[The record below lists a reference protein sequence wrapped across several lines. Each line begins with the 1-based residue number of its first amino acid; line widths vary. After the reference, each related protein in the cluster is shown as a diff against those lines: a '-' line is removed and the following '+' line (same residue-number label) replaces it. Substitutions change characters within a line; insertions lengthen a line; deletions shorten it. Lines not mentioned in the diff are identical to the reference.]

1 MDILIVDKV
10 HNILIEKLQKE
21 SFHLDYRYD
30 ISGEEAF
37 EIIHK
42 YDGIIIRSKFS
53 LSKEFLSRAKKL
65 KFIGRVGAGLE
76 NIDLSFAKENGIV
89 CLNSPEGNRNAVGEQ
104 TLGMLLS
111 LMNNLNKADIEVKNG
126 LWRREENRG
135 HELTNKTIGIIGY
148 GNMGSAFA
156 EKLKGFGNNIIAYDK
171 YKNNFSDKYV
181 KEVKLETIYDET
193 DVLSLH
199 VPLTDETYYM
209 VDNDFIQHFRNPF
222 WLINT
227 ARGSV
232 INTRH
237 IVENLK
243 KGKIKGAALDV
254 LELEKANFEELHQS
268 EKLPEY
274 FQQLIQMHNVI
285 LSPHIAGWTH
295 ESNRKLSEVMADKII
310 HHF

>member
-10 HNILIEKLQKE
+10 HDILIEKLQKK
-21 SFHLDYRYD
+21 SYTIDYRHD
-30 ISGEEAF
+30 ISEKEAF

-53 LSKEFLSRAKKL
+53 LSKEFLSKASKL

-76 NIDLSFAKENGIV
+76 NIDISFAKENGIL

-104 TLGMLLS
+104 ALGMLLS
-111 LMNNLNKADIEVKNG
+111 LMNKLNKADIEVKNG
-126 LWRREENRG
+126 IWKREENRG
-135 HELTNKTIGIIGY
+135 HELTDKNIGIIGY

-156 EKLKGFGNNIIAYDK
+156 EKLKGFGNNVIAFDK
-171 YKNNFSDKYV
+171 YKNNFSDDYV
-181 KEVKLETIYDET
+181 REVSLETIYNEA

-209 VDNDFIQHFRNPF
+209 VNNDFIQQFRKPF

-232 INTRH
+232 VNTLH
-237 IVENLK
+237 LVNNLENE
-243 KGKIKGAALDV
+243 KIKGAALDV

-274 FQQLIQMHNVI
+274 FKQLIQFKNVI
-285 LSPHIAGWTH
+285 LSPHVAGWTH
-295 ESNRKLSEVMADKII
+295 ESNRRLSEVMANKII

>member
-10 HNILIEKLQKE
+10 HDILIEKLEEKAYN
-21 SFHLDYRYD
+21 LDYRFD
-30 ISGEEAF
+30 ISEKEAF

-53 LSKEFLSRAKKL
+53 LSKDFLSKAKKL

-76 NIDLSFAKENGIV
+76 NIDTAFAIEKGIL

-104 TLGMLLS
+104 ALGMLLS

-126 LWRREENRG
+126 IWKREENRG
-135 HELTNKTIGIIGY
+135 HELTEKTIGIIGY

-156 EKLKGFGNNIIAYDK
+156 EKLKGFGNNVIAYDK
-171 YKNNFSDKYV
+171 YKHNFSDNYV
-181 KEVKLETIYDET
+181 REVSLETIFDET
-193 DVLSLH
+193 DVLSIH

-209 VDNDFIQHFRNPF
+209 VDGDFINQFRKPF

-232 INTRH
+232 INTLH
-237 IVENLK
+237 LVENLEY
-243 KGKIKGAALDV
+243 GKINGAALDV
-254 LELEKANFEELHQS
+254 LELEKANFEELHQL

-274 FQQLIQMHNVI
+274 FQRLIQFKNVI
-285 LSPHIAGWTH
+285 LSPHVAGWTH
-295 ESNRKLSEVMADKII
+295 ESNRKLSEVMANKII